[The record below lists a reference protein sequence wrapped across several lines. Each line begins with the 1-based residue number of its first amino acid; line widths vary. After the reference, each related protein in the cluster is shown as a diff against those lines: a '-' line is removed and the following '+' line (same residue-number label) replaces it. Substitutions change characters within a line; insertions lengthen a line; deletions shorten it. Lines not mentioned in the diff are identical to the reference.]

1 MAIKNTLSA
10 SSTRKYL
17 PYRVI
22 TGFASTITGLEGWLY
37 DDGMGD
43 PWWQGASG
51 APCRWLLTATVDQ
64 VNHSSHLTRVPNIY
78 NGFDIVPGMWVYA
91 DGEAKAVRIVS
102 IVSKTEF
109 EISCIVED
117 VDRYNTFTDKSGT
130 GTGIFA
136 TGRGIIFFEL
146 GDDGLPVLNPLP
158 DFTDIASVSQV
169 EARFRVFNPVVE
181 TRFFQLQHGFE
192 EGQVL
197 KLDASTGLFKQAK
210 SDDFHVVGTVTAVGP
225 GPNYFYL
232 EPSTKIIVDLEP
244 GLPGTA
250 GDVIWLD
257 PTTGDRST
265 SQNGSSTPLY
275 IKMTNAV
282 ESFSIGGLD
291 APVTWDG
298 TMIKLNNH
306 NIVFSNPDGP
316 IDADGIINTIN
327 AHTDNTGV
335 VASMGSPTNMIVGSA
350 MYATSTLSADMKFDL
365 NGFPIIVTKGKSIVY
380 GESDQIGWWDVIRAI
395 NEQTSNHGVYGSFD
409 SNTGLVSFE
418 NASGG
423 DIKFVNVYPEL
434 TSGDDMTVT
443 DMIGILEDNPAS
455 TPSRLKLTRPDGGQI
470 IITDVSGTFTQDTC
484 VQSAAN
490 GKLPLALVV
499 NKSMNATSN
508 YMVADIAAR
517 DALSNVRSGD
527 QVFVQNGVT
536 AGEWELYVKTGNSF
550 TKISDYNSAATDANS
565 LSVEVDF
572 SSTSPVL
579 LGNISDGTR
588 IVDVTVVV
596 SQVFNDAA
604 STLSVGVIGQ
614 SEAIMSSAIIDL
626 TVAGSYESGTSFMY
640 SGDADGN
647 VHVFLNAGTSTSGRA
662 KIIVSYL

>member
-22 TGFASTITGLEGWLY
+22 TGFSSTITGLEGWLY

-51 APCRWLLTATVDQ
+51 SPCRWMLTATVDQ

-91 DGEAKAVRIVS
+91 DGEGKAVRIVS
-102 IVSKTEF
+102 IVNKTEF

-130 GTGIFA
+130 GTGIFS
-136 TGRGIIFFEL
+136 TGRGILFFEL

-197 KLDASTGLFKQAK
+197 KLDAITGLFKQAK

-275 IKMTNAV
+275 IKMTNEV
-282 ESFSIGGLD
+282 ESFSIGSLD
-291 APVTWDG
+291 EPVTWDG
-298 TMIKLNNH
+298 TKIKLNNH

-316 IDADGIINTIN
+316 IDTASMISIINE
-327 AHTDNTGV
+327 HTEKTGV
-335 VASMGSPTNMIVGSA
+335 VASMGSPTNIIVGSA
-350 MYATSTLSADMKFDL
+350 MYATSTLSDDMKFEL
-365 NGFPIIVTKGKSIVY
+365 NGFPIIVAKGKSIVY
-380 GESDQIGWWDVIRAI
+380 GESDMIGWWDVIRSI
-395 NEQTSNHGVYGSFD
+395 NEQTNNHGVYGSFD
-409 SNTGLVSFE
+409 SNTGFISFE
-418 NASGG
+418 HAGG
-423 DIKFVNVYPEL
+423 GSIKFVNVYPEL
-434 TSGDDMTVT
+434 TSGNDMTVT

-470 IITDVSGTFTQDTC
+470 IISDVMGTFTQDTG
-484 VQSAAN
+484 VHSAAN

-499 NKSMNATSN
+499 TKSMNATSN
-508 YMVADIAAR
+508 FMVADIPAMN
-517 DALSNVRSGD
+517 ALTNIRSGD

-536 AGEWELYVKTGNSF
+536 PGEWELYVRTGEVF
-550 TKISDYNSAATDANS
+550 TKISDYDSASTDS
-565 LSVEVDF
+565 KTLSIDVDF
-572 SSTSPVL
+572 NSVSPIL

-588 IVDVTVVV
+588 IVNVSVVV
-596 SQVFNDAA
+596 TEEFSDDSV
-604 STLSVGVIGQ
+604 LSVGVIGQ
-614 SEAIMSSAIIDL
+614 PEAIMSSSIIDL
-626 TVAGSYESGTSFMY
+626 TVNGSYESGTSFMY
-640 SGDADGN
+640 SGDEDGE
-647 VHVFLNAGTSTSGRA
+647 VHVFVDASGSVSGKA
-662 KIIVSYL
+662 KIIVSYM